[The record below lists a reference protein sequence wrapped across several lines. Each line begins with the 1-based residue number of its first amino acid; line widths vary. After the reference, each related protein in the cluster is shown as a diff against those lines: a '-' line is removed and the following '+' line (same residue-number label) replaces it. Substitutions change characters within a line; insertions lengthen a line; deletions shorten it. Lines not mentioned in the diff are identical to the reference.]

1 MKQPNLVEIFGSYTS
16 WKIDD
21 NTWVINFMNGSQN
34 IYLLEGKEKAL
45 LIDTG
50 WGVGNLRQYVAKLTD
65 KPILVVNT
73 HYHPDH
79 AGGNG
84 EFEEVYMSE
93 GEKIDATSLEGML
106 PCDISKLPNPNYK
119 KIYLKDGE
127 TIELGERSVKIIEA
141 LSAHCNS
148 SLFLFDEE
156 HGMFFCG
163 DELEA
168 GQILLFDNS
177 NNPDAPYDV
186 KKRLD
191 NFKKNNDNIKQ
202 IGNKIKFLL
211 PNHNGY
217 PISLSYV
224 DDAIELVN
232 HIYAGDAVIEDKL
245 NHPFIEKED
254 PKAPELCRVRWNNV
268 SIFIKKKD
276 VMSVYGM

>member
-1 MKQPNLVEIFGSYTS
+1 MKQVNLEELFGSYTS

-21 NTWVINFMNGSQN
+21 DTWVINFMNGSQN
-34 IYLLEGKEKAL
+34 IYLLEGKEKSL

-50 WGVGNLRQYVAKLTD
+50 WGIGNLKEYVQKLTD

-84 EFEEVYMSE
+84 EFEEVYMNE
-93 GEKIDATSLEGML
+93 GEKIDATSLKGML

-119 KIYLKDGE
+119 KKYLKDGE
-127 TIELGERSVKIIEA
+127 IIELGERSVKIIEV
-141 LSAHCNS
+141 LPAHCNS
-148 SLFLFDEE
+148 SLFLFDEK

-177 NNPDAPYDV
+177 NNPNATYDV
-186 KKRLD
+186 KERLD
-191 NFKKNNDNIKQ
+191 NFKKNNENIKQ
-202 IGNKIKFLL
+202 LSNQIKFLL

-232 HIYAGDAVIEDKL
+232 HIYEGNAVIEDKL
-245 NHPFIEKED
+245 NHPFIEQQD

-276 VMSVYGM
+276 VMKVYGM

>member
-1 MKQPNLVEIFGSYTS
+1 MKQANLKEIFGSYTS

-21 NTWVINFMNGSQN
+21 DTWVINFMNGSQN

-50 WGVGNLRQYVAKLTD
+50 WGVGNLKQYVQKLTD

-84 EFEEVYMSE
+84 EFEKVYMSE
-93 GEKIDATSLEGML
+93 GEKIDAPSLEGML
-106 PCDISKLPNPNYK
+106 PCDISKLPNSNYK

-127 TIELGERSVKIIEA
+127 IIELGERSVKIIEV
-141 LSAHCNS
+141 LPAHCNS
-148 SLFLFDEE
+148 SLFLFDEK

-163 DELEA
+163 DELES

-186 KKRLD
+186 KERLD
-191 NFKKNNDNIKQ
+191 NFKKNNENIKQ
-202 IGNKIKFLL
+202 LSNKIKFLL

-232 HIYAGDAVIEDKL
+232 HIYKGDAVIEDKL
-245 NHPFIEKED
+245 NHPFIEKQD

-276 VMSVYGM
+276 VMNVYGM